1 MRIFG
6 GMLRM
11 AAVAALFGGLYV
23 STVEAAPPSTID
35 WLIQPSQSSLTYGGI
50 IGTTTYD
57 ANGNLIVDGNGNPVT
72 TELYQVV
79 AQNDAGTSFPVNSLV
94 TTFNGRFASTGNTFL
109 SSLNLGARPAS
120 NTPHAS
126 LPTHVVNSGNWLP
139 NALDGG
145 GTAGT
150 YGTPSP
156 AAAGFKFVPAA
167 SGAGNAKA
175 DGGRGA
181 FYGQDAQISSNNNS
195 TPVTVSADFSS
206 ATFSPLFIN
215 ETGVF
220 GLSLNYNGTDFQI
233 DPPIALDP
241 DTFQSLFGLATLSA
255 SSDFASSGFYTR
267 SGPDYIMHV
276 QFGAHLLAID
286 FIGPNTPPTVG
297 WGSDFLLTVN
307 SVAKANLRAGDNNFD
322 GIVDVSDIQ
331 VIAANYLGTGAF
343 RPGNANG
350 DGIVD
355 VSDIQTI
362 AANYL
367 QTTPPL
373 PGNGAGAGA
382 SVPEPGSLLILSLGA
397 LGLVAARR
405 RWLS

>member
-1 MRIFG
+1 MLTLG
-6 GMLRM
+6 GTLRT
-11 AAVAALFGGLYV
+11 AGIAVLFGVVFAGIA
-23 STVEAAPPSTID
+23 SAAPPASVD
-35 WLIQPSQSSLTYGGI
+35 WLIQPSQSSLTYGGVF
-50 IGTTTYD
+50 GTTTYD
-57 ANGNLIVDGNGNPVT
+57 ANGELILDANGNPVT

-79 AQNDAGTSFPVNSLV
+79 AQNDAGTSFPTNSLV
-94 TTFNGRFASTGNTFL
+94 TTFNGRFSSTGNTFL
-109 SSLNLGARPAS
+109 SSLNLGPRPAS

-126 LPTHVVNSGNWLP
+126 LPTHTVNSGNWLP

-145 GTAGT
+145 GIAGT
-150 YGTPSP
+150 YGSPSP
-156 AAAGFKFVPAA
+156 AAAGFTFVPAA

-181 FYGQDAQISSNNNS
+181 FYGQDAQINSNNDS
-195 TPVTVSADFSS
+195 TPVTVSADFNS
-206 ATFSPLFIN
+206 ATFSPMFID

-241 DTFQSLFGLATLSA
+241 DTFQSLFGLATLSP
-255 SSDFASSGFYTR
+255 SGDFPASGFYTR
-267 SGPDYIMHV
+267 NGSDYIMNV

-286 FIGPNTPPTVG
+286 FIGPATPPTVG
-297 WGSDFLLTVN
+297 WGSDFLLFVN
-307 SVAKANLRAGDNNFD
+307 SVAKANIRAGDNNFD

-331 VIAANYLGTGAF
+331 VIAANYLQTGKF

-373 PGNGAGAGA
+373 PGGGAGGA
-382 SVPEPGSLLILSLGA
+382 AVIPEPGTIGILSLGA
-397 LGLVAARR
+397 LCLLATRR
-405 RWLS
+405 RWRR